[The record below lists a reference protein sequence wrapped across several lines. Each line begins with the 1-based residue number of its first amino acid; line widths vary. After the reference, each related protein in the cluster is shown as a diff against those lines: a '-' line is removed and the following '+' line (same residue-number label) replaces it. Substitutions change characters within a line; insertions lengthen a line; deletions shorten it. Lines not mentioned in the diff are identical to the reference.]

1 MSEFTAYLRKTPL
14 PLRGGWVLLPTL
26 DPTYRR
32 KYMAKL
38 FSRRTTAI
46 VAVAAA
52 SMLVLSACSS
62 GSKGGDKV
70 GVTLITKDTVNPFFV
85 AMRDGAQKKADE
97 LGVDLTLAAGKEEG
111 DAAGQIAAIENAVSA
126 KNAGILITPTSAEVN
141 DAITKARKAGLFVIA
156 LDTPTDPA
164 DIVDITFATD
174 NCAAGEAIGKWANAK
189 LGTGKKAIIALLDI
203 FDDKNVTVD
212 YCRDNGFLKGFG
224 IDVKDPKVMGD
235 EAKKGSYKGINSGS
249 YEIVGNVATLGNE
262 DGGRTGMEKLLAKNP
277 NINVV
282 YTLNEP
288 AAAGAYAALQAANKK
303 AIIVSVDGGRAGVEN
318 VKAGVIGATAQQY
331 PLRMASLG
339 VQAIYD
345 LIKSGKKPE
354 VTAGKDFYDTGVT
367 LITDDPQAGVESQ
380 DSAYGLENAWG

>member
-1 MSEFTAYLRKTPL
+1 L
-14 PLRGGWVLLPTL
+14 PFRGGWVLLLAL

-38 FSRRTTAI
+38 FSRRTSAI
-46 VAVAAA
+46 VAVAAV

-62 GSKGGDKV
+62 GSEGGGDKV

-141 DAITKARKAGLFVIA
+141 DAITKAREAGLFVIA

-174 NCAAGEAIGKWANAK
+174 NCLAGEAIGNWANAK
-189 LGTGKKAIIALLDI
+189 LGAGKKAIIALLDI

-224 IDVKDPKVMGD
+224 IDVKDPKIMGD

-339 VQAIYD
+339 VQAIFD
-345 LIKSGKKPE
+345 LIKSGTKPE